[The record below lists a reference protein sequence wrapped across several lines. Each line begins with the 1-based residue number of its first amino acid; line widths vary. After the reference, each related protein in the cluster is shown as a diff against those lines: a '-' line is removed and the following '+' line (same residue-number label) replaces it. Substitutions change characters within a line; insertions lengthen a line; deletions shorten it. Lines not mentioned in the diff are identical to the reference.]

1 MNQINLEKIAVVGLW
16 HQGLVAAACLAD
28 LGFDVTATD
37 IDEKKVIDLSNGKV
51 HIYEPGLEELI
62 NKSIK
67 SKKLKFSSDLSNAVS
82 EKNFVF
88 LMFDTKVNDQDQ
100 TDLTDIFNAVEKF
113 AKSLK
118 NNCIIYNTS
127 QVPVG
132 TSEKLL
138 NKIKKENPSKNLSI
152 VYSPE
157 NLRLGEAIKLY
168 LNPAMPVMGSDD
180 KNALDRLDNLL
191 KPLNVE
197 WLKVDLKTAEF
208 CKHALNSYLATTITF
223 ANELGMI
230 CDKIGADGFKVAKAL
245 RLEPRISSKS
255 MLRPGM
261 GFSGGTLAR
270 DVQTLRKLGDKYL
283 IDTNLLDG
291 LWKTN
296 NYQNQFVFRKI
307 KEILGNLKNKKICI
321 LGITYKPETST
332 LRRSVALETIK
343 KLNIEGAK
351 IKAHDPKADKRELA
365 KSSGFDFFRNI
376 DDAIFEAEVIAIMT
390 GWKEYQNINWDQ
402 LQEKISSKIIID
414 CNNMFNNQEL
424 TSLGYRYI
432 CIGRGLE
439 LKK

>member
-1 MNQINLEKIAVVGLW
+1 MNQKTPEKIAVVGLW
-16 HQGLVAAACLAD
+16 HQGIVAAACLAD
-28 LGFDVTATD
+28 LGFDVTAAD
-37 IDEKKVIDLSNGKV
+37 IDQKKINDLSNGIV
-51 HIYEPGLEELI
+51 HIFEPGLKELI

-67 SKKLKFSSDLSNAVS
+67 NKRLKFSSDLSEAVS
-82 EKNFVF
+82 DKNFVF
-88 LMFDTKVNDQDQ
+88 LMFDTKVDDNDQ
-100 TDLTDIFNAVEKF
+100 TDLSDIFLAVERF
-113 AKSLK
+113 AKSLN
-118 NNCIIYNTS
+118 NNCVIYNTS
-127 QVPVG
+127 QVPIG

-138 NKIKKENPSKNLSI
+138 EKIKKKNKSKNISI

-168 LNPAMPVMGSDD
+168 LNPALPVMGSDD
-180 KNALDRLDNLL
+180 NDALEKLYQLL

-230 CDKIGADGFKVAKAL
+230 CDKVGADGFKVAKAL
-245 RLEPRISSKS
+245 RLEPRISPKS

-270 DVQTLRKLGDKYL
+270 DVQTLRKLGDLYQ

-291 LWKTN
+291 LWETN
-296 NYQNQFVFRKI
+296 KYQNQFVVRKI
-307 KEILGNLKNKKICI
+307 KEILGNLTNKKITI

-343 KLNIEGAK
+343 QLNDEGAK
-351 IKAHDPKADKRELA
+351 IMAHDPKADEKELA
-365 KSSGFDFFRNI
+365 EISGFDFFRNI
-376 DDAIFEAEVIAIMT
+376 DDALSETELIAIMT
-390 GWKEYQNINWDQ
+390 GWSEYQSINWSR
-402 LQEKISSKIIID
+402 LKEKIKSKIIID
-414 CNNMFNNQEL
+414 CNNMYDHKEL
-424 TSLGYRYI
+424 TSMGYRYI

-439 LKK
+439 